1 MSKSTQPAASIH
13 DLRFGTEL
21 ELVVKSK
28 SKSKNHA
35 TFDAL
40 ANEVSAHLTAAKVK
54 NHVADLFAKD
64 DEKYTDWSVV
74 DEISI
79 TTQRKEYRCE

>member
-1 MSKSTQPAASIH
+1 MSKPTQPAASIH
-13 DLRFGTEL
+13 DLRFGAEL

-28 SKSKNHA
+28 SKNHA
-35 TFDAL
+35 SFDPL
-40 ANEVSAHLTAAKVK
+40 ADEVSAHLTAAKVK

-64 DEKYTDWSVV
+64 DEKYTDWSII

-79 TTQRKEYRCE
+79 TPQRKESRCE